1 MEVRQIS
8 VFLENKAGQLAQLCR
23 ILADEQID
31 MKALNI
37 AETSDYGVLRL
48 ITDKPLKTL
57 SVLTKN
63 SLVCTS
69 SDVVAVKVPDVPGG
83 LAGVLEVI
91 AEKGISIEYM
101 YSMMSN
107 HFSGNAIMVFQ
118 TTEPPK
124 VFADAGLAVLSGP
137 DVGITE

>member
-8 VFLENKAGQLAQLCR
+8 VFLENKAGQLAQICR

-57 SVLTKN
+57 SVLTRN

-69 SDVVAVKVPDVPGG
+69 SDVVAIKVPDVPGG

-91 AEKGISIEYM
+91 AQKGISIEYM

-107 HFSGNAIMVFQ
+107 HFSGSAVMVFQ
-118 TTEPPK
+118 TAEPPK
-124 VFADAGLAVLSGP
+124 VFADAGLAVLS
-137 DVGITE
+137 DTDIGINE